1 MLPIAVT
8 FSLSEVHLP
17 QSFPIL
23 LASFDAMSLHPV
35 ENAVGDAQMHAVD
48 GVHIAPEGIAETHIY
63 EIGKHLLGMVGH
75 VAEILRV
82 TTLDFRNVNLGVPSE
97 YLAMGFILWPP
108 LNKQLNQIVLGTP
121 IGKANYAFF
130 VAELMDEPLAQM
142 RFEIKFDCHGRTRF
156 IGYRKKERGVAPS
169 LPDRGS
175 LRGSLL
181 NAPQK

>member
-35 ENAVGDAQMHAVD
+35 EDAVGDAQMHAVD
-48 GVHIAPEGIAETHIY
+48 GVHVIPEGIAETHIN

-75 VAEILRV
+75 VAKILRV

-97 YLAMGFILWPP
+97 YLAMGFVLWPP

-142 RFEIKFDCHGRTRF
+142 RFEIKFDCHGLVSLVIVKRREAWRHLSQT
-156 IGYRKKERGVAPS
+156 EVPCEAPC
-169 LPDRGS
+169 
-175 LRGSLL
+175 
-181 NAPQK
+181 